1 MSEIETGR
9 IHATKVLAEEIKVG
23 EKFIPG
29 TNIVI
34 PSVVK
39 EPHLRAKV
47 VMVGKGTVSVPVE
60 EEIGDTI
67 IFSPH
72 SPQRLKLG
80 DTDYLLLDT
89 RDVLFRIPQVVS

>member
-1 MSEIETGR
+1 MSVSFPNLLSTKFTIFVAKQKQMSEIESGR
-9 IHATKVLAEEIKVG
+9 IHATKILAEEIKVG

-39 EPHLRAKV
+39 ESHLRAKV
-47 VMVGKGTVSVPVE
+47 VMVGSGTPSVPVE
-60 EEIGDTI
+60 EKVGETV

-72 SPQRLKLG
+72 APLS
-80 DTDYLLLDT
+80 
-89 RDVLFRIPQVVS
+89 

>member
-1 MSEIETGR
+1 MTEIETGR
-9 IHATKVLAEEIKVG
+9 IHATKILAEEIKVG

-47 VMVGKGTVSVPVE
+47 VMVGEGTPSVP
-60 EEIGDTI
+60 IGVKVGETV

-89 RDVLFRIPQVVS
+89 RDVLFILP